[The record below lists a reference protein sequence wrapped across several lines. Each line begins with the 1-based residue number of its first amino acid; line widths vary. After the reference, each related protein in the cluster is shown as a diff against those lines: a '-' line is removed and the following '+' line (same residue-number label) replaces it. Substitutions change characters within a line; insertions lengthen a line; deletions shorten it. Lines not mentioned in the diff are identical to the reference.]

1 MSLNQALLTFILTFC
16 VFPAIAQIVNVEDK
30 RSSFTDSIQW
40 VEQLEIGLNLTH
52 NKKDVLTLHGK
63 AQIEF
68 TYYDKLLISITNF
81 NFVKAGDQ
89 NFVNEGFQHLRYN
102 SRMKKAWLTYELFG
116 QVQYNE
122 RANIAIRALGGT
134 GFRVRLFEKA
144 KDRAYLGTAYMY
156 EFEEESLENL
166 KHNNHRLSTYFSLSW
181 HPQSNIQ
188 IASTS
193 YYQPL
198 FTNVKDY
205 RLSSQT
211 AMIFSF
217 SKRLDFKTTFAIIYD
232 SRAAVGAP
240 KTIYRFLNS
249 LRYRF

>member
-1 MSLNQALLTFILTFC
+1 MNITRKLYFLLLMLFTQQT
-16 VFPAIAQIVNVEDK
+16 IAQIVNIEDK
-30 RSSFTDSIQW
+30 RSQFTDSIQW
-40 VEQLEIGLNLTH
+40 VEQIELGANITK
-52 NKKDVLTLHGK
+52 NKEEVFSLKGK
-63 AQIEF
+63 IQVEF
-68 TYYDKLLISITNF
+68 VYYDKSIISLTNF

-102 SRMKKAWLTYELFG
+102 SKINDWLTFELFG

-122 RANIAIRALGGT
+122 RANIAIRALVGT
-134 GFRVRLFEKA
+134 GFRYRIFQKEKD
-144 KDRAYLGTAYMY
+144 KAYLGTSYMY
-156 EFEEESLENL
+156 EFEEESEADI
-166 KHNNHRLSTYFSLSW
+166 KHKNHRLNTYFALSW
-181 HPQSNIQ
+181 NPQSNIK

-198 FTNVKDY
+198 FANLDDF

-211 AMIFSF
+211 AVIFSF
-217 SKRLDFKTTFAIIYD
+217 SKHLDFKTTFSIIYD

-240 KTIYRFLNS
+240 TTTYRFLNS

>member
-1 MSLNQALLTFILTFC
+1 MSVKYYLYSFFFILFC
-16 VFPAIAQIVNVEDK
+16 KEVTAQIVNIEDK
-30 RSSFTDSIQW
+30 RSQFTDSIQW
-40 VEQLEIGLNLTH
+40 VEQLELGANFTK
-52 NKKDVLTLHGK
+52 NKVEIFSITGK

-68 TYYDKLLISITNF
+68 IYHDKSLISLTNF

-89 NFVNEGFQHLRYN
+89 SFINEGFQHLRYN
-102 SRMKKAWLTYELFG
+102 SKLKDWLIFELFG

-122 RANIAIRALGGT
+122 RANIAIRALAGT
-134 GFRVRLFEKA
+134 GFRYRIFKKGEDK
-144 KDRAYLGTAYMY
+144 AYLGTSYMY
-156 EFEEESLENL
+156 EFEEESEIAI
-166 KHNNHRLSTYFSLSW
+166 KHYNHRLNTYFSVAW
-181 HPQSNIQ
+181 QPQSNIK

-198 FTNVKDY
+198 FTNIKDY

-211 AMIFSF
+211 AVIFSF
-217 SKRLDFKTTFAIIYD
+217 SKRLEFKTTFSIIYD

-240 KTIYRFLNS
+240 KTSYRFLNS

>member
-1 MSLNQALLTFILTFC
+1 MTIFQKLLFLLLWLSSQQA
-16 VFPAIAQIVNVEDK
+16 VAQIVNVEDK
-30 RSSFTDSIQW
+30 RSQFTDSIQW
-40 VEQLEIGLNLTH
+40 VEQLELGANLTK
-52 NKKDVLTLHGK
+52 NKQEVFSLNGK

-68 TYYDKLLISITNF
+68 VYYDKTLLSLTNF

-102 SRMKKAWLTYELFG
+102 SKIKNWLTFELFG

-122 RANIAIRALGGT
+122 RANIAIRALAGT
-134 GFRVRLFEKA
+134 GFRYRIFHKEKD
-144 KDRAYLGTAYMY
+144 KAYIGTSYMY
-156 EFEEESLENL
+156 EFEEESEADIE
-166 KHNNHRLSTYFSLSW
+166 HNNHRLSTYFALSW
-181 HPQSNIQ
+181 QPQSNIK

-198 FTNVKDY
+198 FTNPKDY

-211 AMIFSF
+211 AVIFSF
-217 SKRLDFKTTFAIIYD
+217 SKRLDFKTTFSIIYD

>member
-1 MSLNQALLTFILTFC
+1 MTIPQKILFLLLWLSSQQA
-16 VFPAIAQIVNVEDK
+16 VAQIVNVEDK
-30 RSSFTDSIQW
+30 RSQFTDSIQW
-40 VEQLEIGLNLTH
+40 VEQIELGANLTK
-52 NKKDVLTLHGK
+52 NKQEVFSLNGK

-68 TYYDKLLISITNF
+68 VYYDKTLLSLTNF

-102 SRMKKAWLTYELFG
+102 SKIKDWLTFELFG

-122 RANIAIRALGGT
+122 RANIAIRALAGT
-134 GFRVRLFEKA
+134 GFRYRIFQKEKD
-144 KDRAYLGTAYMY
+144 KAYLGTSYMY
-156 EFEEESLENL
+156 EFEEESEADI
-166 KHNNHRLSTYFSLSW
+166 KHNNHRLSTYFALSW
-181 HPQSNIQ
+181 QPQSNIK

-198 FTNVKDY
+198 FTNPKDY

-211 AMIFSF
+211 AVIFSF
-217 SKRLDFKTTFAIIYD
+217 SKRLDFKTTFSIIYD